1 MVKRPWFNVLGQP
14 AGRSMLIEG
23 LVSRETGSIIGVAIT
38 DAPLS
43 TVSLNHPA
51 RRAELRLGRGG
62 NSSGDIVLAFWNASF
77 GATPQAAGPLIQR
90 CEINAEGIDPI
101 YPAAAEAVEEAA
113 VSAMVAGTD
122 TPTFRFPGRTIPGI
136 NCTAPRA
143 ALFRE
148 E

>member
-23 LVSRETGSIIGVAIT
+23 LVSRETGSIIGVIAT
-38 DAPLS
+38 DTPLP

-51 RRAELRLGRGG
+51 RRVELCPGRGG
-62 NSSGDIVLAFWNASF
+62 NSSGDMVLAFWNASF
-77 GATPQAAGPLIQR
+77 GAVPQAAGLLIQR
-90 CEINAEGIDPI
+90 CEIDAEGIDLI
-101 YPAAAEAVEEAA
+101 YPAAVEAVEEAA

-122 TPTFRFPGRTIPGI
+122 TPTLRFPGRTIPGI
-136 NCTAPRA
+136 NCTARA